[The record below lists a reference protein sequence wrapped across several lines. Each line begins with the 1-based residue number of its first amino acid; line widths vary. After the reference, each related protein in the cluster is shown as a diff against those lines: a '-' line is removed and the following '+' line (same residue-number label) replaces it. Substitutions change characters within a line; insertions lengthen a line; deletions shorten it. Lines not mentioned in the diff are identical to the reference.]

1 VYTIELKDYTMISSG
16 GKPGLNLLHLA
27 VSEGDVCSIRSD
39 SSDDA
44 YLFIRALS
52 TLLAPSKGVYRFK
65 GEKLDFSD
73 YRKILPVKKKIGF
86 ITPEAA
92 MLSNRTIRE
101 NLLFIRYYFENSLS
115 ISLDDYTFRLC
126 ERFRIVDKL
135 DIRPAALD
143 STDLR
148 IAIAIREL
156 CKLPELLLVE
166 KPEDFI
172 GQKNFALFV
181 EVFEEF
187 LQSRIPI
194 IFFSD
199 NNQFVRRFSNREI
212 VIKNKRITVD
222 ETVKSQN
229 SDGKGKSSSSRRANP
244 EEYRASDS

>member
-1 VYTIELKDYTMISSG
+1 MYTIELKDYTIIPSG
-16 GKPGLNLLHLA
+16 SKTGLNLLHLA

-44 YLFIRALS
+44 HLFMRVLS
-52 TLLAPSKGVYRFK
+52 TLLAPSKGVYHFK

-126 ERFRIVDKL
+126 ELFGIVDKL
-135 DIRPAALD
+135 DMRPAALD
-143 STDLR
+143 SIDLR
-148 IAIAIREL
+148 IAITIREL
-156 CKLPELLLVE
+156 CKLPELLIIE

-172 GQKNFALFV
+172 GQKKFALFI

-187 LQSRIPI
+187 LQSRIPV

-199 NNQFVRRFSNREI
+199 NNHFIRRFSNREI
-212 VIKNKRITVD
+212 VIKNKQVTAQGAGC
-222 ETVKSQN
+222 EQEQ
-229 SDGKGKSSSSRRANP
+229 A
-244 EEYRASDS
+244 